1 MHADGLCYDNDFPGS
16 LAMHTQ
22 KAYWLPSHVRACSTA
37 TGTVLLDLRRNR
49 YFGVG
54 RKETTALRALAGNWQ
69 SLAASAASF
78 AGDAEPLPRP
88 DAEGIADKLVE
99 AGLLSHSAPEPAAF
113 TPTEVDLNSLLTS
126 VGHELDR
133 TASIRWRHIISF
145 LRACTWARSSV
156 RSRTLYLVAEE
167 IGRQKAAAGAPF
179 DNDRAIELVGIF
191 RRLRPHTFAA
201 RDQCLFHALALVRF
215 LAYYD
220 VYPAWVIGV
229 RTKPWAAHS
238 WVQQGTL
245 LLDANPEQ
253 VCEYTP
259 ILAI

>member
-1 MHADGLCYDNDFPGS
+1 
-16 LAMHTQ
+16 MHTE

-37 TGTVLLDLRRNR
+37 TGTVILDLRRNR

-54 RKETTALRALAGNWQ
+54 RKETIALRALAGNWQ
-69 SLAASAASF
+69 SLAAAPASF
-78 AGDAEPLPRP
+78 ASDAEPLPFQ
-88 DAEGIADKLVE
+88 DAVKIADQLVQ
-99 AGLLSHSAPEPAAF
+99 AGLLSNSTPEPAAF
-113 TPTEVDLNSLLTS
+113 TPTQVDLDSVLTS
-126 VGHELDR
+126 VGHEIDR
-133 TASIRWRHIISF
+133 KSSIRWRHLTSF
-145 LRACTWARSSV
+145 LRACTWARHSV
-156 RSRTLYLVAEE
+156 RSRTLFLTAEDV
-167 IGRQKAAAGAPF
+167 GRQKNVAGASF
-179 DNDRAIELVGIF
+179 NNERAIELVGIF

-220 VYPAWVIGV
+220 VYPTWVIGV